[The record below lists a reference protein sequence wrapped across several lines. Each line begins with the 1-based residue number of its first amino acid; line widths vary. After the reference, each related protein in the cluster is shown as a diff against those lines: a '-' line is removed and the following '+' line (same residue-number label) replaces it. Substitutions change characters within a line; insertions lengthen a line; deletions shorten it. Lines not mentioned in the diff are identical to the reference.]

1 MSRTRGSLRAG
12 EFYGNVPRGARIEG
26 LRLSEV
32 RHTVGRKLPA
42 HDHELTYLSLLL
54 EGGYTEILGGRT
66 FHYPASG
73 AGFHPAGTSHRDE
86 IDPGGARFF
95 CVEMEES
102 WLARFGQ
109 AERLARLTP
118 GVHEGEVVFFAL
130 RLHRELR
137 EPDAV
142 TPLAADG
149 LVLEML
155 AALARENER
164 LEGHPPS
171 WMARVKDRLRSE
183 IRPRPGLRELAR
195 DAGVHPIYLA
205 RAFRRFERCS
215 VGEYARRHRVRR
227 ACQDLIADEKSLAE
241 IALELGFA
249 DQAHFTR
256 VFKRLTGLPPGAFR
270 RGIPR

>member
-1 MSRTRGSLRAG
+1 LSRIRGSLRAG
-12 EFYGNVPRGARIEG
+12 EFYGHIPRGARIEG

-32 RHTVGRKLPA
+32 RHTSGRALPA

-54 EGGYTEILGGRT
+54 EGGYSETLGGRT

-73 AGFHPAGTSHRDE
+73 AGFHPSGTSHCDE

-95 CVEMEES
+95 CVEMEER
-102 WLARFGQ
+102 WLAKFGQ
-109 AERLARLTP
+109 SERLGRLAP

-137 EPDAV
+137 VPDAV
-142 TPLAADG
+142 TSLAADG
-149 LVLEML
+149 LALEML

-164 LEGHPPS
+164 LDRRPPS
-171 WMARVKDRLRSE
+171 WMGRVKERLRSE
-183 IRPRPGLRELAR
+183 VRPRPGLGDLAR
-195 DAGVHPIYLA
+195 DAGIHPMYLA

-227 ACQDLIADEKSLAE
+227 ACLDLIADEKSLAE
-241 IALELGFA
+241 IALDFGFS

-256 VFKRLTGLPPGAFR
+256 VFKKLTGLPPGAFR
-270 RGIPR
+270 REFSR